1 MVDKPKKIN
10 IAFNGFGR
18 IGRNLVRKLISDER
32 YNIVAINART
42 TVNVRAHLFK
52 YDSVHGKFD
61 GDISCELDNLIING
75 HKIPNFDRRTPAKL
89 PWQELEVDFVI
100 DSTGKFTNKHD
111 LEQHIEAGAK
121 NVIVTSP
128 AKDVDATLIYGV
140 NESSYKVQETNI
152 ISASSCTTTCL
163 TPILKV
169 LLKNYGIKH
178 GTMTTV
184 HSFTMGQTLLD
195 SSHYDLRRARAAT
208 MSIIPTTTGAAKNV
222 GLIIPELEGKL
233 AGLAIRVP
241 VPDVSLLDL
250 TIELERDTTIEEVL
264 EVFEKEKKMHGILCV
279 SHEPLVSVD
288 YVGNSCSA
296 IVDALSSMMVNKR
309 LLKLIAFYDNEYGYC
324 CRVLDLLEYLA
335 KKMPSQSSSLLFS

>member
-1 MVDKPKKIN
+1 MVEKTKKIN

-100 DSTGKFTNKHD
+100 DTTGKFTNKND

-128 AKDVDATLIYGV
+128 AKDVDATLVYGV

-233 AGLAIRVP
+233 DGLAIRVP

-250 TIELERDTTIEEVL
+250 TIELETDTTIEEVL

-335 KKMPSQSSSLLFS
+335 KKVPQP

>member
-100 DSTGKFTNKHD
+100 DTTGKFKNKND

-128 AKDVDATLIYGV
+128 AKDVDATLVYGV

-184 HSFTMGQTLLD
+184 HSFTMGQSILD

-233 AGLAIRVP
+233 DGLAIRVP

-250 TIELERDTTIEEVL
+250 TIELETDTTIEEVI

-324 CRVLDLLEYLA
+324 CRVLDLLEYLT
-335 KKMPSQSSSLLFS
+335 KKLPQP

>member
-18 IGRNLVRKLISDER
+18 IGRNLVRKLILDER

-100 DSTGKFTNKHD
+100 DTTGKFKNKND

-250 TIELERDTTIEEVL
+250 TIELETDTTIEEVL
-264 EVFEKEKKMHGILCV
+264 EIFEKEKKMHGILCV

-335 KKMPSQSSSLLFS
+335 KKLPQP

>member
-1 MVDKPKKIN
+1 MIKNKKIN

-18 IGRNLVRKLISDER
+18 IGRSLVRKLISDER

-100 DSTGKFTNKHD
+100 DTTGKFTNKND

-128 AKDVDATLIYGV
+128 AKDVDATLVYGV

-169 LLKNYGIKH
+169 LLKHYGIKH
-178 GTMTTV
+178 GTMSTV
-184 HSFTMGQTLLD
+184 HSFTMGQSILD

-233 AGLAIRVP
+233 DGLAIRVP

-250 TIELERDTTIEEVL
+250 TIELETDTTIEEVI

-288 YVGNSCSA
+288 YIGNSCSA
-296 IVDALSSMMVNKR
+296 IVDVLSSMMVNKR

-324 CRVLDLLEYLA
+324 CRVLDLLDYLCA
-335 KKMPSQSSSLLFS
+335 KIIVPKPI

>member
-1 MVDKPKKIN
+1 MVEKTKKIN

-100 DSTGKFTNKHD
+100 DTTGKFKNKND

-128 AKDVDATLIYGV
+128 AKDVDATLVYGV

-233 AGLAIRVP
+233 DGLAIRVP

-250 TIELERDTTIEEVL
+250 TIELETDTTIEEVL

-335 KKMPSQSSSLLFS
+335 KKLPQP

>member
-1 MVDKPKKIN
+1 MVEKPKKIN

-18 IGRNLVRKLISDER
+18 IGRNLVRKLISDDR

-52 YDSVHGKFD
+52 HDSVHGKFN
-61 GDISCELDNLIING
+61 GDVSFELDNLIIDE
-75 HKIPNFDRRTPAKL
+75 HTIPNFDRRTPAKL
-89 PWQELEVDFVI
+89 PWEELEVDFVI

-128 AKDVDATLIYGV
+128 AKDVDATLVYGV
-140 NESSYKVQETNI
+140 NESSYKVQESNI

-184 HSFTMGQTLLD
+184 HSFTMGQALLD

-208 MSIIPTTTGAAKNV
+208 MSIIPTSTGAAKNV
-222 GLIIPELEGKL
+222 GIIIPELEGKMD
-233 AGLAIRVP
+233 GLALRVP

-250 TIELERDTTIEEVL
+250 TVELETDTTMEEIV
-264 EVFEKEKKMHGILCV
+264 EVFEKEKKLHGILCV

-288 YVGNSCSA
+288 YIGNSCSA
-296 IVDALSSMMVNKR
+296 IVDVLSSMMINKR

-335 KKMPSQSSSLLFS
+335 KKMPQPISSK

>member
-18 IGRNLVRKLISDER
+18 IGRNLVRKLILDER

-100 DSTGKFTNKHD
+100 DTTGKFTNKND

-335 KKMPSQSSSLLFS
+335 KKVPQP

>member
-100 DSTGKFTNKHD
+100 DTTGKFKNKND

-128 AKDVDATLIYGV
+128 AKDVDATLVYGV

-184 HSFTMGQTLLD
+184 HSFTMGQSILD

-233 AGLAIRVP
+233 DGLAIRVP

-250 TIELERDTTIEEVL
+250 TIELETDTTIEEVL

-288 YVGNSCSA
+288 YIGNSCSA

-335 KKMPSQSSSLLFS
+335 KKVPQP

>member
-1 MVDKPKKIN
+1 MI
-10 IAFNGFGR
+10 I
-18 IGRNLVRKLISDER
+18 
-32 YNIVAINART
+32 
-42 TVNVRAHLFK
+42 
-52 YDSVHGKFD
+52 D
-61 GDISCELDNLIING
+61 G
-75 HKIPNFDRRTPAKL
+75 HTIPNFSRKTPATL
-89 PWQELEVDFVI
+89 PWGELEVDFVI

-128 AKDVDATLIYGV
+128 AKDVDATLVYGV
-140 NESSYKVQETNI
+140 NESSYKVQESNI

-169 LLKNYGIKH
+169 LLKNYGIKQ

-195 SSHYDLRRARAAT
+195 SSHPDLRRARSAT

-222 GLIIPELEGKL
+222 GVIIPELEGKL
-233 AGLAIRVP
+233 DGLALRVP
-241 VPDVSLLDL
+241 VPNVSLLDL
-250 TIELERDTTIEEVL
+250 SIELETDTTIEEIL

-279 SHEPLVSVD
+279 SYEPLVSVD
-288 YVGNSCSA
+288 YIGDSCSA
-296 IVDALSSMMVNKR
+296 IVDSLSSKMVNKR

-324 CRVLDLLEYLA
+324 CRVLDLLQYLT
-335 KKMPSQSSSLLFS
+335 KKLPQPTPSK

>member
-1 MVDKPKKIN
+1 MVEQPKKIN

-18 IGRNLVRKLISDER
+18 IGRNLVRKLIFDER

-52 YDSVHGKFD
+52 YDSVHGMFD
-61 GDISCELDNLIING
+61 GDVSCELDTLIIDG

-89 PWQELEVDFVI
+89 PWEELEVDLVI

-128 AKDVDATLIYGV
+128 AKDVDATLVYGV
-140 NESSYKVQETNI
+140 NETSYKVQESNI

-184 HSFTMGQTLLD
+184 HSFTMGQALLD

-208 MSIIPTTTGAAKNV
+208 MSIIPTITGAAKNV
-222 GLIIPELEGKL
+222 GIIIPELEGKL
-233 AGLAIRVP
+233 DGLALRVP
-241 VPDVSLLDL
+241 VPDVSVLDL
-250 TIELERDTTIEEVL
+250 SVELETDTTMDEII
-264 EVFEKEKKMHGILCV
+264 EVFEKERKLHGILCV

-288 YVGNSCSA
+288 YIGNSCSA
-296 IVDALSSMMVNKR
+296 IVDVLSSMMVNKR

-335 KKMPSQSSSLLFS
+335 KKLPHSTSSK

>member
-1 MVDKPKKIN
+1 MVEKTKKIN

-18 IGRNLVRKLISDER
+18 IGRNLVRKLILDER

-75 HKIPNFDRRTPAKL
+75 HKIPNFDRRTPTKL

-100 DSTGKFTNKHD
+100 DSTGKFTNKND

-128 AKDVDATLIYGV
+128 AKDVDATLVYGV

-195 SSHYDLRRARAAT
+195 SSHPDLRRARAAT

-222 GLIIPELEGKL
+222 GLIIPELAGKL
-233 AGLAIRVP
+233 DGLAIRVP

-250 TIELERDTTIEEVL
+250 TIELETDTTIEEVI

-288 YVGNSCSA
+288 YIGNSCSA
-296 IVDALSSMMVNKR
+296 IVDVLSSMMVNRR

-335 KKMPSQSSSLLFS
+335 KKRPQP

>member
-1 MVDKPKKIN
+1 MVEKTKKIN

-100 DSTGKFTNKHD
+100 DTTGKFTNKND

-184 HSFTMGQTLLD
+184 HSFTMGQSILD

-233 AGLAIRVP
+233 DGLAIRVP

-250 TIELERDTTIEEVL
+250 TIELETDTTIEEVL

-335 KKMPSQSSSLLFS
+335 KKVPQP

>member
-1 MVDKPKKIN
+1 MADKPKKVN

-18 IGRNLVRKLISDER
+18 IGRNLVRKLITDDR

-52 YDSVHGKFD
+52 YDSVHGMFN
-61 GDISCELDNLIING
+61 GDVSFELDNLIIDG
-75 HKIPNFDRRTPAKL
+75 HTIPNFSRKTPATL
-89 PWQELEVDFVI
+89 PWGELEVDFVI

-128 AKDVDATLIYGV
+128 AQDVDATLVYGV
-140 NESSYKVQETNI
+140 NETSYKVQETNI

-169 LLKNYGIKH
+169 LLKNYGIKQ

-195 SSHYDLRRARAAT
+195 SSHPDLRRARAAT

-222 GLIIPELEGKL
+222 GVIIPELEGKID
-233 AGLAIRVP
+233 GLAIRVP

-250 TIELERDTTIEEVL
+250 SIELETDTTMEEVI
-264 EVFEKEKKMHGILCV
+264 EVFEKERKLHGILCV

-288 YVGNSCSA
+288 YIGNSCSA
-296 IVDALSSMMVNKR
+296 IVDVLSSMMINKR

-324 CRVLDLLEYLA
+324 CRVLDLLQYLT
-335 KKMPSQSSSLLFS
+335 KKIPQLPTPSK

>member
-100 DSTGKFTNKHD
+100 DTTGKFKNKND

-184 HSFTMGQTLLD
+184 HSFTMGQSILD

-250 TIELERDTTIEEVL
+250 TIELETDTTIEEVL

-335 KKMPSQSSSLLFS
+335 KKVPQP

>member
-1 MVDKPKKIN
+1 MVEKTKKIN

-89 PWQELEVDFVI
+89 PWEELEVDFVI
-100 DSTGKFTNKHD
+100 DSTGKFTNKND

-250 TIELERDTTIEEVL
+250 TIELETDTTIEEVL

-279 SHEPLVSVD
+279 SHEPLVSID

-335 KKMPSQSSSLLFS
+335 KKVPQP

>member
-1 MVDKPKKIN
+1 MVEKPKKIN

-18 IGRNLVRKLISDER
+18 IGRNLVRKLISDDR

-52 YDSVHGKFD
+52 YDSVHGMFN
-61 GDISCELDNLIING
+61 GDVSFELDNLIIDG
-75 HKIPNFDRRTPAKL
+75 HTIPNFSRKMPARL
-89 PWQELEVDFVI
+89 PWKELEVDFVI

-128 AKDVDATLIYGV
+128 AKDVDATLVYGV
-140 NESSYKVQETNI
+140 NESSYKVQESNI

-184 HSFTMGQTLLD
+184 HSFTMGQALLD

-208 MSIIPTTTGAAKNV
+208 MSIIPTSTGAAKNV
-222 GLIIPELEGKL
+222 GIIIPELEGKMD
-233 AGLAIRVP
+233 GLALRVP

-250 TIELERDTTIEEVL
+250 TVELETDTTMEEIV
-264 EVFEKEKKMHGILCV
+264 EVFEKEKKLHGILCV

-288 YVGNSCSA
+288 YIGNSCSA
-296 IVDALSSMMVNKR
+296 IVDVLSSMMINKR

-335 KKMPSQSSSLLFS
+335 KKLPQPTSSK

>member
-1 MVDKPKKIN
+1 MVEQPKKIN

-18 IGRNLVRKLISDER
+18 IGRNLVRKLISDDR

-52 YDSVHGKFD
+52 YDSVHGMFD
-61 GDISCELDNLIING
+61 GDVSCELDTLIIDG

-89 PWQELEVDFVI
+89 PWEELEVDLVI

-128 AKDVDATLIYGV
+128 AKDVDATLVYGV
-140 NESSYKVQETNI
+140 NETSYKVQESNI

-184 HSFTMGQTLLD
+184 HSFTMGQALLD

-208 MSIIPTTTGAAKNV
+208 MSIIPTITGAAKNV
-222 GLIIPELEGKL
+222 GIIIPELEGKL
-233 AGLAIRVP
+233 DGLALRVP
-241 VPDVSLLDL
+241 VPDVSVLDL
-250 TIELERDTTIEEVL
+250 SVELETDTTMDEII
-264 EVFEKEKKMHGILCV
+264 EVFEKERKLHGILCV

-288 YVGNSCSA
+288 YIGNSCSA
-296 IVDALSSMMVNKR
+296 IVDALSSMMINKR

-324 CRVLDLLEYLA
+324 CRVLDLLQYLV
-335 KKMPSQSSSLLFS
+335 KKIPQPKV

>member
-100 DSTGKFTNKHD
+100 DTTGKFTNKND

-128 AKDVDATLIYGV
+128 AKDVDATLVYGV

-233 AGLAIRVP
+233 DGLAIRVP

-250 TIELERDTTIEEVL
+250 TIELETDTTIEEVI

-335 KKMPSQSSSLLFS
+335 KKVPQP

>member
-1 MVDKPKKIN
+1 MVEKQKKIN

-18 IGRNLVRKLISDER
+18 VGRNLVRKLISDER

-100 DSTGKFTNKHD
+100 DTTGKFTNKND

-233 AGLAIRVP
+233 DGLAIRVP

-250 TIELERDTTIEEVL
+250 TIELETDTTIEEVL

-335 KKMPSQSSSLLFS
+335 KKVPQP

>member
-1 MVDKPKKIN
+1 MVEKSKKIN

-100 DSTGKFTNKHD
+100 DTTGKFKNKND

-128 AKDVDATLIYGV
+128 AKDVDATLVYGV

-233 AGLAIRVP
+233 DGLAIRVP

-250 TIELERDTTIEEVL
+250 TIELETDTTIEEVL

-288 YVGNSCSA
+288 YIGNSCSA
-296 IVDALSSMMVNKR
+296 IVDVLSSMMVNKR

-335 KKMPSQSSSLLFS
+335 KKMPQP